1 MASSNLDVMDYKILD
16 ALQAKAKA
24 SSAQIGEMVGLS
36 ETACYNRLRRLDS
49 MKVIRRYSAALD
61 LKKLGCQI
69 FFTHVTL
76 EKDTVSDLAFF
87 EGQVKNYP
95 EIVECHYITGA
106 LDYLLKTVTSDF
118 ESYIKLIDTL
128 RQANPNIRRYETLIQ
143 VKEVK
148 GAAVPLEMIYRSRDK
163 G

>member
-61 LKKLGCQI
+61 
-69 FFTHVTL
+69 
-76 EKDTVSDLAFF
+76 
-87 EGQVKNYP
+87 
-95 EIVECHYITGA
+95 
-106 LDYLLKTVTSDF
+106 
-118 ESYIKLIDTL
+118 
-128 RQANPNIRRYETLIQ
+128 
-143 VKEVK
+143 
-148 GAAVPLEMIYRSRDK
+148 
-163 G
+163 